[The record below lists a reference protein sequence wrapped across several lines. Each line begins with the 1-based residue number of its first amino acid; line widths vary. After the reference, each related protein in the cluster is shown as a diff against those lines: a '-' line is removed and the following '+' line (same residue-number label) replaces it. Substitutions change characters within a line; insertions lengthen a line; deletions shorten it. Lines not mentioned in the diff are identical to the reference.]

1 MTENMLNYAEL
12 AVSSNFSFL
21 RGASHPDELVTQA
34 ATLGYQAVAITDR
47 NSIAGIVRGH
57 VAAKEFDIR
66 FIVGVRLVLTCG
78 FETLCFPKNRA
89 AYGRLTKL
97 LTKGNRRAE
106 KGDCILE
113 FDDLADLQRDHIFIG
128 VPDYELTDHFETI
141 LRDLSKLFRGSV
153 YLGITRLYQGND
165 DKRMIKL
172 LTMADQT
179 STPLVAIGDI
189 LYHQPNRRPL
199 QDILTCIREHTI
211 IHEAGLLLKANAER
225 HLKSLDEIRRVF
237 RGYEDALKQT
247 VKIANDLTF
256 SLDELRYEY
265 PKEPAGESATPH
277 EELVRLTWI
286 GAKRR
291 YPEGVSEKIK
301 GIIEHELEL
310 IDELDYAPYFLTVD
324 DIVRF
329 ARARGILCQGRGSAA
344 NSAVCFCLGI
354 TSVDPTKIDLL
365 FERFVSAD
373 RNEPPDID
381 VDFEHERRE
390 EVIQYI
396 YTKYGRHRAGIAAT
410 VITYRTKSAV
420 REVGKAMGL
429 SLDTVSA
436 LSANA
441 SGWVKHGLS
450 AERVAELGLDLSD
463 PTLHQAAILSKQI
476 AGFPRHLSQ
485 HVGGF
490 VITDG
495 PLEEVIP
502 IANAAMEDRTYVEW
516 DKDDLDALGILKI
529 DVLALGMLTA
539 IRKAFALINNH
550 YGKSYDLATVPAED
564 SGTYDMI
571 CAADTVGVF
580 QIESRAQMSMLPR
593 LKPRKFYDLVIEV
606 AIVRPGPIQ
615 GDMVHP
621 YLKRRQG
628 KEKVEYPSEELKAVL
643 DKTLGVPLFQ
653 EQAMKIA
660 IVGAGFTPGEAD
672 RLRKAMATF
681 KRTGSIGGFKDKFL
695 NGMIANGYTP
705 DFAERCFKQIEGFS
719 DYGFPESHS
728 ASFALLV
735 YVSCWLKCYY
745 PDAFT
750 CALLNSLPMGFYS
763 SASLVRDFREHKGE
777 VRSADINM
785 STWDHL
791 LEDARNMK
799 AATPEG
805 GGTHALRLGFRQI
818 KGFRKEDAAHLA
830 TVRGRGFD
838 SVRDFY
844 FRTGFSVKVI
854 EKLAR
859 ADAFRSIGLDRR
871 TALWA
876 TQGLGA
882 STGARSAVED
892 LPLFNRAMNDNNAN
906 MQKEAEIALPSMPL
920 GEHVVEDYS
929 TTKLSLKGHP
939 AAFIRHD
946 LKARGF
952 ITAEE
957 LKTHPANHLVSLAG
971 LVLVRQRPG
980 TASGVIFATLED
992 ETGVMNIIIW
1002 PKLFEAERRTVI
1014 GSKFLGV
1021 VGMVQREESVIHVI
1035 ARQVANLSNELAV
1048 ISGCDELFDPYGKS
1062 DEFKHGGTD
1071 GRDATFGN
1079 AIDKAVR
1086 VNAILPKGRN
1096 FH

>member
-1 MTENMLNYAEL
+1 MSGADFTYAEL
-12 AVSSNFSFL
+12 AAASNFYFL
-21 RGASHPDELVTQA
+21 RGASHPDELVAQA
-34 ATLGYQAVAITDR
+34 AQLGYSAIAITDR
-47 NSIAGIVRGH
+47 NSVAGIVRGH
-57 VAAKEFDIR
+57 VAAKELGIDY
-66 FIVGVRLVLTCG
+66 IVGVRLVLTCG

-106 KGDCILE
+106 KGDCILSFE
-113 FDDLADLQRDHIFIG
+113 DLGDLEDDHVFVA
-128 VPDYELTDHFETI
+128 VPDYELTDEFKLT
-141 LRDLSKLFRGSV
+141 LSDLAAIYEGNV
-153 YLGITRLYQGND
+153 YLGLTRLYQGND
-165 DKRMIKL
+165 DKRMIDL
-172 LTMADQT
+172 LVMADRT
-179 STPLVAIGDI
+179 RAPLVTIGDV

-199 QDILTCIREHTI
+199 QDILTCIREHTTI
-211 IHEAGLLLKANAER
+211 QDAGLLLGANAER
-225 HLKSLDEIRRVF
+225 HLKSLSEINRIF
-237 RGYEDALKQT
+237 KGYEDALKRT
-247 VKIANDLTF
+247 ATIAGELTF

-265 PKEPAGESATPH
+265 PKEPAGESATPQ
-277 EELVRLTWI
+277 EELIRLTWL
-286 GAKRR
+286 GAARR
-291 YPEGVSEKIK
+291 YPEGISNKIR
-301 GIIEHELEL
+301 GIIEHELDL
-310 IDELDYAPYFLTVD
+310 IDELNYAPYFLTVD

-329 ARARGILCQGRGSAA
+329 ARGRGILCQGRGSAA

-354 TSVDPTKIDLL
+354 TSVDPCKIDLL

-429 SLDTVSA
+429 SVDTVSA

-441 SGWVKHGLS
+441 SAWTKHGLTE
-450 AERVAELGLDLSD
+450 ERIAELGLDLKD
-463 PTLHQAAILSKQI
+463 PTLHQAAILAKQI

-516 DKDDLDALGILKI
+516 DKNDLDALSILKI

-539 IRKAFALINNH
+539 IRKSFGLIEKH
-550 YGKSYDLATVPAED
+550 YCKSYDLATVPAED
-564 SGTYDMI
+564 TGTYDMI
-571 CAADTVGVF
+571 CKADTVGVF

-593 LKPRKFYDLVIEV
+593 LKPRCFYDLVIEV

-628 KEKVEYPSEELKAVL
+628 KEKVEYPSKELKEVL

-660 IVGAGFTPGEAD
+660 IVAAGFTPGEAD

-681 KRTGSIGGFKDKFL
+681 KHSGTIGGFKDKFL
-695 NGMIANGYTP
+695 NGMIDNGYTP

-745 PDAFT
+745 PDVFT
-750 CALLNSLPMGFYS
+750 CSVLNSLPMGFYS
-763 SASLVRDFREHKGE
+763 PSSLVRDFREHEGE
-777 VRSADINM
+777 VRAADVNM

-791 LEDARNMK
+791 LEDAGNL
-799 AATPEG
+799 AAKTPEG

-818 KGFRKEDAAHLA
+818 KGFKESDAHHLVS
-830 TVRGRGFD
+830 VRGRGFD

-844 FRTGFSVKVI
+844 FRTGFSVKII
-854 EKLAR
+854 ERLAR

-882 STGARSAVED
+882 STGARGAAED
-892 LPLFNRAMNDNNAN
+892 LPLFASAMNDSSTGT
-906 MQKEAEIALPSMPL
+906 QREAEVTLPTMPL
-920 GEHVVEDYS
+920 GEHVVEDYT

-946 LKARGF
+946 LKRRMF

-957 LKTHPANHLVSLAG
+957 LKTHPANQLVSIAG

-992 ETGVMNIIIW
+992 ETGVMNVIIW
-1002 PKLFEAERRTVI
+1002 PKLFEQERRTVI

-1035 ARQVANLSNELAV
+1035 AKQVMNLSNDLAV
-1048 ISGCDELFDPYGKS
+1048 ITNCDELFDPYS
-1062 DEFKHGGTD
+1062 QNDEFKHGGMD
-1071 GRDATFGN
+1071 GRDTQLGN
-1079 AIDKAVR
+1079 AMDKFSR
-1086 VNAILPKGRN
+1086 VQAILPKGRN